1 MRWDL
6 VSFDFWRTL
15 FVAPMEGSRARHMA
29 RVAAYARALAAL
41 PEVPADHRIGE
52 VMLTEWGNFNAVH
65 TGEERTLSNLER
77 VVWLAEQLGVE
88 CPTEPALAELLVA
101 LEDSIFAGP
110 PVLLQGMAELLHEL
124 AERVPVVLISDTS
137 FSTGRNLRRLLEVEG
152 IAGCFTEL
160 VFSDEVGRSKPHAAV
175 FEAATRSLA
184 APPSRAIHIGDRED
198 TDVRGALRAGWD
210 AVLFLAAV
218 EEARGRPWPETGAH
232 HTVDTVAALRELLLE
247 G

>member
-15 FVAPMEGSRARHMA
+15 FVAPMEGSRARHLA
-29 RVAAYARALAAL
+29 RVSAYARALAAL
-41 PEVPADHRIGE
+41 PEVPAEHRIGE
-52 VMLTEWGNFNAVH
+52 VMLSEWGNFNAVH
-65 TGEERTLSNLER
+65 TGEERTLTNLER
-77 VVWLAEQLGVE
+77 VVWLAEQLGVASPE
-88 CPTEPALAELLVA
+88 EPALSELLAA

-110 PVLLQGMAELLHEL
+110 PVILEGMAELLHEL
-124 AERVPVVLISDTS
+124 SARVPVVLISDTS
-137 FSTGRNLRRLLEVEG
+137 FSTGRTLRRLLEVEG
-152 IAGCFTEL
+152 IADCFTEL

-175 FEAATRSLA
+175 FEAATRGMSR
-184 APPSRAIHIGDRED
+184 PPERAIHIGDRED
-198 TDVRGALRAGWD
+198 TDVRGALRVGWD

-218 EEARGRPWPETGAH
+218 EEARGRPWPKTEAH